1 MRKAVLTLLV
11 ILAGAAAAFAGNCT
25 MTTYN
30 VYIAHGFSCGIG
42 TDTFSGF
49 GYVGTFNPPGSGI
62 PASSIMVTPITT
74 PGNPG
79 APVCCALVGLKYLRS
94 SRTGFLISVRGQG
107 KCGRQPAHR
116 SHPVDRR
123 SVLHRNRRGH
133 RDRNRLPRRDAAN
146 MHRWGDQDPLT
157 VFDDARGSQLVDTI
171 SFAGVSEISVSKD
184 LTLSAGTAGS
194 ASLASVTDQYTEGLS
209 TVPEP
214 GTLST
219 IGLGAAALAGFAR
232 RKLGL

>member
-49 GYVGTFNPPGSGI
+49 GYVGTSNPPGSGI

-79 APVCCALVGLKYLRS
+79 LQFAALWSVSNTSGVLEQDSLFQSVVKVNAGGNPLTDLTLS
-94 SRTGFLISVRGQG
+94 IAGASFTGTGEVIVTEIACLG
-107 KCGRQPAHR
+107 AM
-116 SHPVDRR
+116 
-123 SVLHRNRRGH
+123 
-133 RDRNRLPRRDAAN
+133 LPTCT
-146 MHRWGDQDPLT
+146 GGEIKTLT

-219 IGLGAAALAGFAR
+219 IGLGAVALAGFAR